1 MLKITF
7 IGLILQLALV
17 GIAAAAE
24 RPKVEENGTIHI
36 PAFKLPESSFLSEET
51 RSILKHS
58 RDHYAKEIV
67 KAVRDTCP
75 SNQEAK
81 ISDMPEI
88 RQCRANAYYKT
99 GIYKR
104 MRQYHEV
111 TIEPKIIAGVY
122 TEQFFPSNGIPPK
135 NRDKVL
141 ISLHSGAYMWG
152 SRTASHMESI
162 PIASVGK
169 IKVISI
175 DYRMGPEYTFPAAN
189 DDVVIVYKELLK
201 TYKPENIGIYGSS
214 GGGMLVAQVIAQM
227 QSEGL
232 VLPAAIGLFFS
243 GAPTALD
250 PKRYKWGRSDTG
262 YFTEALLGVSWD
274 NLFGPPHSYF
284 KGVDRGGRLDSP
296 GSYDDIMARFP
307 PTLLINGGARDFSLS
322 MVLVTHAQLVRL
334 GVEAN
339 LHMWEGMTHGFN
351 HVSELSESKES
362 YDVIVRFFDK
372 HLGREISTEN
382 REGS

>member
-1 MLKITF
+1 MFKITF
-7 IGLILQLALV
+7 TSLILQLALV
-17 GIAAAAE
+17 CIAAAAE
-24 RPKVEENGTIHI
+24 RPKVEENGTIHV
-36 PAFKLPESSFLSEET
+36 PAFKLPESTYLSEET
-51 RSILKHS
+51 RSILKHF
-58 RDHYAKEIV
+58 RDHSAKEV
-67 KAVRDTCP
+67 TKALGGTCP
-75 SNQEAK
+75 SNEEAK
-81 ISDMPEI
+81 VSDMPEI
-88 RQCRANAYYKT
+88 RQCRANAFYKT
-99 GIYKR
+99 NIYKR
-104 MRQYHEV
+104 MRKHHEV
-111 TIEPKIIAGVY
+111 IIEPKVIAGVH
-122 TEQFFPSNGIPPK
+122 TEQFIPDNGVSSK
-135 NRDKVL
+135 NKNKVL
-141 ISLHSGAYMWG
+141 ISLHAGAYMWG
-152 SRTASHMESI
+152 SRTYSHMESI

-189 DDVVIVYKELLK
+189 DDVLAVYKELLK

-250 PKRYKWGRSDTG
+250 EDRYKWGRSDTG
-262 YFTEALLGVSWD
+262 YFTEALLGINWD
-274 NLFGPPHSYF
+274 KLFGPPHSYF
-284 KGVDRGGRLDSP
+284 KGVNRGGRIDSP
-296 GSYDDIMARFP
+296 GSYDDIMAKFP

-339 LHMWEGMTHGFN
+339 LHMWEGMTHVFN
-351 HVSELSESKES
+351 HVPELQASKES

-372 HLGREISTEN
+372 YLGRELLMVN
-382 REGS
+382 QVGS